1 MKLLITFKRQLSYIG
16 MSLLTL
22 LIFLVMIIIA
32 YRYISNVKLDINLG
46 MILLPFIL
54 FFIWLFFPVFF
65 IHFNYYQI
73 NKDNVIYF
81 YSDIQI
87 IRFNQDEYKF
97 SDIEKIIIHLTGA
110 KKKGESAHTL
120 LSSEYYYCELLFN
133 DNKRAIISCLMADD
147 LLKFIVKNFPENI
160 IDYSEEIFPI
170 IK

>member
-1 MKLLITFKRQLSYIG
+1 

-22 LIFLVMIIIA
+22 LIFLVMTIVA
-32 YRYISNVKLDINLG
+32 YRYISVSNVRLDMNLG
-46 MILLPFIL
+46 MILIPFIL

-65 IHFNYYQI
+65 IHFNYYQV
-73 NKDNVIYF
+73 NKDNIIYF
-81 YSDIQI
+81 YSDMQI

-110 KKKGESAHTL
+110 KRKGDSAHTL
-120 LSSEYYYCELLFN
+120 LSAEYYYSEILFN
-133 DNKRAIISCLMADD
+133 NNKRVIVSCLMADN
-147 LLKFIVKNFPENI
+147 LLKTIVKNFPENI